1 MKPELDCRAA
11 SEDNS
16 SLLDGE
22 LDRARALAVRTHVEA
37 CPKCAE
43 QSRTLDEVRRAVRT
57 QPVGE
62 VPDVTAAVMRK
73 VQGQRRQRGP
83 LHGGVGG
90 LLRVAGVAA
99 AVAALLLASSSL
111 IGTRRP
117 PASARASE
125 VTSGVRAAARMLD
138 SYRARYEIVERG
150 WHEAVPVRRFDAEVS
165 FSAPESFRLTIR
177 DNTSYPDPSRWP
189 SNDVD
194 LIVNARRSWIR
205 EPQVCPEASLPACWT
220 GATEE
225 RTVVARRPFDGAA
238 GLPSDLI
245 VPLETLSTSELF
257 ELLGRERML
266 GRSALHVAL
275 PHRQAVPLISAL
287 QQGGSWREFSPFD
300 RVDLWL
306 DSETLFPLRFDVRRG
321 RSAAGQV
328 LMSARATSF
337 SQPQDF
343 APGTFRAPIAALQ
356 RSGGFEQDAK
366 GSFDDARSP
375 EFTAGLRPY
384 RAGSTSAGGRIL
396 SYARGL
402 TWLTMAVERSS
413 QPPRGYPST
422 AEQVTLDGSGVAY
435 YEPASADSRRRVDLY
450 ASRTHASLESNL
462 PRAVLLRVASSLDL
476 VGRPLPAGIERSGL
490 RVTRLGATG
499 LRGLA
504 FAESPSHLPPGYRT
518 TSSFLVENRRGHRTL
533 SVYYRRAQAEYDGLG
548 IRTTQSPSVRFLPPS
563 FEDLRPV
570 TVDGR
575 SGRWS
580 SERGE
585 VEWMDKGV
593 YRSVRAPSLGRKAAV
608 QVARNLE

>member
-1 MKPELDCRAA
+1 MKPELDCGSAL
-11 SEDNS
+11 EDIS

-22 LDRARALAVRTHVEA
+22 LNVARALAVRTHVES
-37 CPKCAE
+37 CPKCSE
-43 QSRTLDEVRRAVRT
+43 QALVLDEVRRALRT
-57 QPVGE
+57 QSAGE
-62 VPDVTAAVMRK
+62 VPDVTAAVMRR
-73 VQGQRRQRGP
+73 VERQSQRRQVRGP
-83 LHGGVGG
+83 
-90 LLRVAGVAA
+90 LRVAGVAA

-125 VTSGVRAAARMLD
+125 VTSGVRDAARSLD
-138 SYRARYEIVERG
+138 AYRARYEIVERG
-150 WHEAVPVRRFDAEVS
+150 WHEAVPMRRFDAEVS

-189 SNDVD
+189 PNDVD

-205 EPQVCPEASLPACWT
+205 EPDLCPEASLPACWT

-257 ELLGRERML
+257 ELLGRERVL

-306 DSETLFPLRFDVRRG
+306 DAETWFPLRFDVRRG

-328 LMSARATSF
+328 LLSARATSF

-343 APGTFRAPIAALQ
+343 APGTFRAPTAALQ
-356 RSGGFEQDAK
+356 RSGGFVQDSEV
-366 GSFDDARSP
+366 SFGDVRSP

-384 RAGSTSAGGRIL
+384 RAGATSAGERIL

-413 QPPRGYPST
+413 HPPRGYPST
-422 AEQVTLDGSGVAY
+422 AEQVALEGSGVAY
-435 YEPASADSRRRVDLY
+435 YEPASSDSRRRVDLY
-450 ASRTHASLESNL
+450 ARRTHASLESNL

-476 VGRPLPAGIERSGL
+476 MGRPLPGGIERSGL
-490 RVTRLGATG
+490 RVTRLGSSALG
-499 LRGLA
+499 ALS
-504 FAESPSHLPPGYRT
+504 FAESPTHLPPGYRT

-563 FEDLRPV
+563 FEDLQPV

-580 SERGE
+580 PERGE
-585 VEWMDKGV
+585 VEWMDQGV
-593 YRSVRAPSLGRKAAV
+593 YRSVRAPSLGRGAAV
-608 QVARNLE
+608 QVARSLE

>member
-1 MKPELDCRAA
+1 MKPELDCGAA
-11 SEDNS
+11 LEDIS

-22 LDRARALAVRTHVEA
+22 LNVARALAVRAHVEA
-37 CPKCAE
+37 CPKCSE
-43 QSRTLDEVRRAVRT
+43 QARAIDEVRRALRT
-57 QPVGE
+57 QPAGE
-62 VPDVTAAVMRK
+62 VPDVTATVMRR
-73 VQGQRRQRGP
+73 VERQDQRRRVRGP
-83 LHGGVGG
+83 
-90 LLRVAGVAA
+90 LRVAGVAA

-125 VTSGVRAAARMLD
+125 ITSGVRDTARALD
-138 SYRARYEIVERG
+138 AYRARYEIVERG
-150 WHEAVPVRRFDAEVS
+150 WHEAVPMRRFDAEVS

-189 SNDVD
+189 PNDVD

-205 EPQVCPEASLPACWT
+205 EPDLCPEASLPACWT
-220 GATEE
+220 GTTEE

-257 ELLGRERML
+257 ELLGRERVL

-306 DSETLFPLRFDVRRG
+306 DAETWFPLRFDVRRG

-328 LMSARATSF
+328 LLSARATSF

-343 APGTFRAPIAALQ
+343 APGTFRAPTAALQ
-356 RSGGFEQDAK
+356 RSGGFVQDSEVAF
-366 GSFDDARSP
+366 GDVRSP

-384 RAGSTSAGGRIL
+384 RAGATSGGERIL
-396 SYARGL
+396 SYARGM
-402 TWLTMAVERSS
+402 TWLTTAFERSS
-413 QPPRGYPST
+413 QSPRGYPST
-422 AEQVTLDGSGVAY
+422 AEQVDLEGSGVAY
-435 YEPASADSRRRVDLY
+435 YEPASSDSRRRVDLY
-450 ASRTHASLESNL
+450 APRTHASLESNL
-462 PRAVLLRVASSLDL
+462 PRAVLLRVARSLDL

-490 RVTRLGATG
+490 RVTRLDSSA
-499 LRGLA
+499 LRALA
-504 FAESPSHLPPGYRT
+504 FAESPTHLPPGYRT

-563 FEDLRPV
+563 FEDLQPV
-570 TVDGR
+570 TVGGR

-580 SERGE
+580 PERGE
-585 VEWMDKGV
+585 VEWMDQGV
-593 YRSVRAPSLGRKAAV
+593 YRSVRAPSLGRGAAV
-608 QVARNLE
+608 QVARSLE

>member
-1 MKPELDCRAA
+1 MKPELDCSAA
-11 SEDNS
+11 QEDIS
-16 SLLDGE
+16 SLLDEE
-22 LDRARALAVRTHVEA
+22 LNVARALAVRAHLAA
-37 CPKCAE
+37 CPQCSE
-43 QSRTLDEVRRAVRT
+43 QARALDAVRRVLRT
-57 QPVGE
+57 QPAGE
-62 VPDVTAAVMRK
+62 VSDVTDAVMRR
-73 VQGQRRQRGP
+73 VESQGRRGRSVVRGP
-83 LHGGVGG
+83 
-90 LLRVAGVAA
+90 LRVAGVAA

-125 VTSGVRAAARMLD
+125 VTSGVRDAARSLD
-138 SYRARYEIVERG
+138 AYRARYEIVERG
-150 WHEAVPVRRFDAEVS
+150 WHEAVPVHRFDAEVS

-177 DNTSYPDPSRWP
+177 DSTSYPDPSRWP
-189 SNDVD
+189 PNDVD

-205 EPQVCPEASLPACWT
+205 EPHLCPEASLPACWT
-220 GATEE
+220 GTTEE

-238 GLPSDLI
+238 ALPSDLI
-245 VPLETLSTSELF
+245 VPLETLSTSDLF

-266 GRSALHVAL
+266 GRSTLHVAM

-306 DSETLFPLRFDVRRG
+306 DAKTWFPLRFDVRRG
-321 RSAAGQV
+321 RSPSGRV
-328 LMSARATSF
+328 LLSARATSF
-337 SQPQDF
+337 SQPRDF
-343 APGTFRAPIAALQ
+343 ASGTFRAPSAVLQ
-356 RSGGFEQDAK
+356 RSGGFEQDADV
-366 GSFDDARSP
+366 GFDDVRSP
-375 EFTAGLRPY
+375 AFIAGLRPY
-384 RAGSTSAGGRIL
+384 RAGATSAGEKIL

-413 QPPRGYPST
+413 EPPRGYPST
-422 AEQVTLDGSGVAY
+422 AEQVALEGSGVAY
-435 YEPASADSRRRVDLY
+435 YEPASNDSRRRVDLY
-450 ASRTHASLESNL
+450 APRTHASLESNL

-490 RVTRLGATG
+490 RVSRLDSSA
-499 LRGLA
+499 LQALA
-504 FAESPSHLPPGYRT
+504 FAESPTLLPPGYRT

-563 FEDLRPV
+563 FEELRPV
-570 TVDGR
+570 AVDGR

-580 SERGE
+580 PERGE
-585 VEWMDKGV
+585 VEWMDQGV

-608 QVARNLE
+608 RVARSLE